1 MWRQTPQQRV
11 WLAKQCRAE
20 LFREAADSRLAAATR
35 QEPADHLATSAVA
48 NLRTRLERGI
58 ALVRGTLAG
67 SDAPCNEPCPDI
79 AFR

>member
-11 WLAKQCRAE
+11 WLAKQCQAE
-20 LFREAADSRLAAATR
+20 LFRLAADSRLAAATR
-35 QEPADHLATSAVA
+35 GEPADHLAPRAIA
-48 NLRTRLERGI
+48 DPRTRLERGI
-58 ALVRGTLAG
+58 ALVRRTLAS